1 MKSKNPILQSKPST
15 QLTIFCT
22 RAVFTMYVFDNF
34 DPEIFLDYHWQK
46 RPAVFRRTFAKFVDP
61 LDEHELAGLAQ
72 DPRIDS
78 RVVSYTSPN
87 WQVEHGP
94 INDFEQACQGRWS
107 LLVQSVDQHIS
118 DADALI
124 RMFNFIPYW
133 RLDDLMVSF
142 SNEGAGVGPHLDQYD
157 VFIIQGKGSRRWKAG
172 EKGEYSTY
180 RPHADLTQITEFEPT
195 IDEVLL
201 PGDMIYIPAGCPHN
215 GVTLEDCMN
224 YSVGFRAP
232 TQQDLLSSLADYSID
247 LGLFKKRYQD
257 ENLTPRRDPSELAPS
272 EINSFRTMLHEV
284 IDSPK
289 FDRWLSCHFSD
300 TQLNQGYDPQ
310 HNPDYS
316 LEEILTLFDQHTVFE
331 RQPGIRPIYLAKH
344 DPAQSLEIFIEGQ
357 AYFAPAKHVT
367 EVRKMLK
374 MPSWQYNIEGDDA
387 TPLSVNHFWVHL
399 LCELVNAGA
408 WLPQE
413 KTEF

>member
-1 MKSKNPILQSKPST
+1 
-15 QLTIFCT
+15 
-22 RAVFTMYVFDNF
+22 MYIFDNF
-34 DPEIFLDYHWQK
+34 DPHTFLASHWQK
-46 RPAVFRRTFAKFVDP
+46 RPGVFKHAFANFINP

-78 RVVSYTSPN
+78 RIVSYTSPA
-87 WQVEHGP
+87 WQVTHGP
-94 INDFEQACQGRWS
+94 IEDFESVCQGKWS

-118 DADALI
+118 EADTLI

-157 VFIIQGKGSRRWKAG
+157 VFIIQGKGSRRWQVG
-172 EKGEYSTY
+172 ERGQFTPY
-180 RPHADLTQITEFEPT
+180 RPHPDLSQISDFEPV
-195 IDEVLL
+195 IDEVLQ

-215 GVTLEDCMN
+215 GVALEDCMN

-232 TQQDLLSSLADYSID
+232 SQQDLLSSLADYSLD

-257 ENLTPRRDPSELAPS
+257 QGLTPRKNPSELAPS
-272 EINSFRTMLHEV
+272 EINSFRAMLHDV
-284 IDSPK
+284 IDSAQ
-289 FDRWLSCHFSD
+289 FERWLSCHFSD

-316 LEEILTLFDQHTVFE
+316 LKEIVELFEQGTLFE
-331 RQPGIRPIYLAKH
+331 RQPGIRPIYLAKEYTTE
-344 DPAQSLEIFIEGQ
+344 PLEFFIEGQ
-357 AYFAPAKHVT
+357 AYLAPTNYIDNVCS
-367 EVRKMLK
+367 MLK
-374 MPSWQYNIEGDDA
+374 SPTWQYDLTNKNA
-387 TPLSVNHFWVHL
+387 MPLSLEDFWVQL
-399 LCELVNAGA
+399 MCELVNAGA

-413 KTEF
+413 EMDF